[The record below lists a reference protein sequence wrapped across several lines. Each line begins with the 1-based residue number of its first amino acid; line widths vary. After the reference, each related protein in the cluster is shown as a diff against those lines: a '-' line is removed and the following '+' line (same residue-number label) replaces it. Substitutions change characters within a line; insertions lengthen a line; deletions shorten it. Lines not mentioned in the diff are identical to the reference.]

1 MADSEECS
9 SYTFDKSKRLLNAH
23 DYKAVFDKAQW
34 KISSKEFLCLAIPNS
49 FDSPRLGLVIAKKN
63 VKLAVQRNRI
73 KRVIRDNFRL
83 HLNDIPNAD
92 LVILARRGLSELSNQ
107 ELHHLLNKQWQ
118 RLEKKARQ

>member
-1 MADSEECS
+1 MNESEARTSCA
-9 SYTFDKSKRLLNAH
+9 FDKSKRLLNAH
-23 DYKAVFDKAQW
+23 DYKAVFDQAQW

-63 VKLAVQRNRI
+63 LKLAVQRNRI

-92 LVILARRGLSELSNQ
+92 LVILARRGLSELSNE
-107 ELHHLLNKQWQ
+107 ELNRLLNKQWQ
-118 RLEKKARQ
+118 RLNKKYQK